1 MQKDCD
7 NLQADKEEVD
17 QKCINYQRQL
27 EAERA
32 IHEEQANKYRL
43 KLKKNEQKMREQEN
57 VINDL
62 RAM

>member
-32 IHEEQANKYRL
+32 IHEE
-43 KLKKNEQKMREQEN
+43 
-57 VINDL
+57 
-62 RAM
+62 